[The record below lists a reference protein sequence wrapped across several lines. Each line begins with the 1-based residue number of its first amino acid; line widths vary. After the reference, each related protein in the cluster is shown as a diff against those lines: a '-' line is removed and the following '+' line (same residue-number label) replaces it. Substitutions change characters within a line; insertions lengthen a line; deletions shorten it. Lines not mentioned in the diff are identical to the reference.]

1 MRGERLRDRGIYRLP
16 GGQEVVVSACG
27 GEYCVYA
34 RRTWETFGLAEYLL
48 NGRGQILMGGEPTPW
63 TSDDL
68 TDTNLTAGYQVPG
81 GSRGG

>member
-1 MRGERLRDRGIYRLP
+1 MRDRGIYRLP
-16 GGQEVVVSACG
+16 DGQEVVVSACGG

-48 NGRGQILMGGEPTPW
+48 TGRGQILKGGGPTPW

-68 TDTNLTAGYQVPG
+68 TDTHLTAECQFPG